1 MRLRAREETKL
12 MFNER
17 EFIAQIETAD
27 ADDLAKLLEH
37 PTSEQERALRA
48 HLGDERYQ
56 RMHGLALKRSN
67 IRSMT
72 RNPDRPNVVVIH
84 GIMGAELSVSAVNGG
99 SGDLM
104 WVSYWRIMR
113 GWLERLRLTPD
124 GRGEAND
131 KFRVRASGTM
141 KRYYGELLLSLAQRN
156 NVKDFFFD
164 WRKDLNVAADAL
176 NSKIN
181 EWFGNEPVHIVAHS
195 MGGLAARTFISN
207 YPARW
212 QKMWDSNNG
221 RRGGRLIMLGTPNH
235 GSYTIPTVMTGLEG
249 MVRKLATLDLR
260 HDTGELLETL
270 NTFVGTY
277 QMLPSP
283 SVAPEAAA
291 LYQAVTYSPFQVSQE
306 HLDGAL
312 RFHEKIAGAVD
323 AQRMVYVAGSN
334 RATLSGIR
342 DWNKLDQLEGYD
354 ITLEGDG
361 RVPHRLG
368 KLDGVRMYYI
378 DEDHGALSTNTT
390 IMRALDDLLSTGETR
405 VLSTSLPPVRA
416 VQSRNE
422 RTMREE
428 IEKNLDKELDEIT
441 DSLSRMRVRTVSRT
455 TRAGEIVMEPADD
468 ETAPN
473 ERYGPE
479 QRRLEENITRGFLG
493 GEPGTAFTGFEFDT
507 VTQDGKPAVAT
518 IEIGLVLGGIEEVH
532 KMPIRSQKGSANPV
546 DAIAVGHYIGVRP
559 QEAEECL
566 DVSISTALFEWEA
579 SERNKDR
586 KSEMILTQYTDRGII
601 HGKLGEPFFLPD
613 PRERG
618 GKNFSAERI
627 IALAGMG
634 EPASF
639 GASELTVLARE
650 LCWSLGRLKKQHLA
664 TVLIGSGNGNLDV
677 RDAVASWIEGVRRA
691 LTGSIFDEGWRLD
704 RITFVENDPRKIRE
718 IEEALKSETNWQ
730 AQTNR
735 QAHAAGSAEQA
746 DNRKN
751 TGAATERLSI
761 NYLALSRAQL
771 DEVQRKIEE
780 KEQARWQRAKT
791 PDDADRKRAP
801 APTRV
806 NLSLDVSK
814 NTYRFGAITD
824 TASVPE
830 RDIRVDPKLIMQAN
844 DEMVGERADAMQL
857 ERGRF
862 LEGLLMPDDLRGYL
876 YGKAPLVLMLDATT
890 ARIHWEMVAQPEV
903 TTAPDMTAFD
913 GVQEVGG
920 DIYKK
925 GFLGTTR
932 GLTRQLRTT
941 FAAPPEP
948 PPPPRR
954 VLRVLVVADPAADAH
969 LPGAQ
974 EEGVEVADL
983 FESYNLA
990 YQDDPEHSYIQVKRM
1005 FGPLEATRTNVLR
1018 ELMSRSYDVLHYAG
1032 HCVFQWD
1039 GNPDA
1044 SGWIFSAKERE
1055 LLSAY
1060 ELNRIDRVPKFVFSN
1075 ACESGIT
1082 PDRSEERSAGL
1093 APSFAEAFFNRGVSN
1108 FVCTA
1113 WPVDDLGAREFAL
1126 MLYCR
1131 LLGLRKV
1138 ADQPG
1143 RYERDPDGPRPMHL
1157 AMRDARRE
1165 VAVTPNGRTT
1175 WGAYQHYGSPYF
1187 QLFYPSKKD
1196 DDDKPIASTPSGSAG
1211 KAAARAGKKSRRA
1224 GKKANNSK
1232 VTGHR

>member
-1 MRLRAREETKL
+1 ML
-12 MFNER
+12 NER
-17 EFIAQIETAD
+17 EFIAQVELAD
-27 ADDLAKLLEH
+27 VDELARLLEH
-37 PTSEQERALRA
+37 PTTAQERALRA

-56 RMHGLALKRSN
+56 RMHGLALKRSTT
-67 IRSMT
+67 RSMT
-72 RNPDRPNVVVIH
+72 RDANRPNVVVIH
-84 GIMGAELSVSAVNGG
+84 GIMGAELSVSGINGG
-99 SGDLM
+99 SGDLT

-113 GWLERLRLTPD
+113 GWLDRLRLTPD

-131 KFRVRASGTM
+131 NFRVRASGTM
-141 KRYYGELLLSLAQRN
+141 KRYYGELMLSLAQRN

-164 WRKDLNVAADAL
+164 WRKDLNIAADAL

-207 YPARW
+207 YSARW
-212 QKMWDSNNG
+212 QKMWDSDNG
-221 RRGGRLIMLGTPNH
+221 TRGGRLIMLGTPNH

-249 MVRKLATLDLR
+249 MVRKLAALDLR

-283 SVAPEAAA
+283 RVAPEATA
-291 LYQAVTYSPFQVSQE
+291 LYDVATYSPFKVNVSQE
-306 HLDGAL
+306 HLDGA
-312 RFHEKIAGAVD
+312 RSFHDKLAGVAD
-323 AQRMVYVAGSN
+323 SQRMIYVAGSN
-334 RATLSGIR
+334 RPTLSGVK
-342 DWNKLDQLEGYD
+342 DWRKLDKLEGYD
-354 ITLEGDG
+354 ITREGDG

-368 KLDGVRMYYI
+368 KLEGVKMYYI
-378 DEDHGALSTNTT
+378 EEDHGALSTNTT

-405 VLSTSLPPVRA
+405 LLSDTLPAIRA
-416 VQSRNE
+416 VQPRDE
-422 RTMREE
+422 RAVRDEMET
-428 IEKNLDKELDEIT
+428 NLKKELGEIT
-441 DSLSRMRVRTVSRT
+441 DSLSRMRMRTVRRA
-455 TRAGEIVMEPADD
+455 TRAGEPIVESADG
-468 ETAPN
+468 ETVPD

-479 QRRLEENITRGFLG
+479 QRRLEENVMRGFLG
-493 GEPGTAFTGFEFDT
+493 GEPGTASRGFEVEPFKGY
-507 VTQDGKPAVAT
+507 GKRAVAT

-532 KMPIRSQKGSANPV
+532 KVRMRSGNGNANPV
-546 DAIAVGHYIGVRP
+546 DVIAVGHYIGVRP
-559 QEAEECL
+559 QAAEESL
-566 DVSISTALFEWEA
+566 DVSISTALFKWGTN
-579 SERNKDR
+579 ERNKDR
-586 KSEMILTQYTDRGII
+586 RSELLLTQYTDRGIV

-613 PRERG
+613 PRDRG
-618 GKNFSAERI
+618 GKDFSGERI
-627 IALAGMG
+627 IAIAGMG
-634 EPASF
+634 EPANF

-664 TVLIGSGNGNLDV
+664 TVLIGSGNGNMAV
-677 RDAVASWIEGVRRA
+677 REAVASWIEGVRRA

-718 IEEALKSETNWQ
+718 IENALKAETKWQ
-730 AQTNR
+730 A
-735 QAHAAGSAEQA
+735 AATDSAEQA
-746 DNRKN
+746 GNRKN
-751 TGAATERLSI
+751 DGARTERMVI
-761 NYLALSRAQL
+761 NYVPLSKAEM
-771 DEVQRKIEE
+771 DEVQSKIEE
-780 KEQARWQRAKT
+780 RERARWQRAKT
-791 PDDADRKRAP
+791 PDDGTKKRAA

-806 NLSLDVSK
+806 NLSLDVPK
-814 NTYRFGAITD
+814 KTYRFGAITD
-824 TASVPE
+824 IASVPE

-844 DEMVGERADAMQL
+844 DEMVGERASAMQL

-862 LEGLLMPDDLRGYL
+862 LEGLLMPNDLRRHL
-876 YGKAPLVLMLDATT
+876 YTNAPLVLMLDATT
-890 ARIHWEMVAQPEV
+890 ARIHWEMVAQPEI
-903 TTAPDMTAFD
+903 TIAPGMTATD
-913 GVQEVGG
+913 DANEV
-920 DIYKK
+920 DEEIYKK

-941 FAAPPEP
+941 FAPPPEP

-990 YQDDPEHSYIQVKRM
+990 YQDDPERSQIQVKRM

-1018 ELMSRSYDVLHYAG
+1018 ELMSRPYDVLHYAG

-1039 GNPDA
+1039 GDPDA
-1044 SGWIFSAKERE
+1044 SGWIFNAKERE

-1126 MLYCR
+1126 TLYAR
-1131 LLGLRKV
+1131 LLGLSAV

-1143 RYERDPDGPRPMHL
+1143 RYERDIEGSQPMHL
-1157 AMRDARRE
+1157 AMRDARRK

-1187 QLFYPSKKD
+1187 QLFYPPKKED
-1196 DDDKPIASTPSGSAG
+1196 NDKPMPATPRSRAG
-1211 KAAARAGKKSRRA
+1211 KAVATADKKRPR
-1224 GKKANNSK
+1224 KRPKNRK
-1232 VTGHR
+1232 